1 MLVKEHKTRYWHTRI
16 GEFRLN
22 RSYTMDEDIMT
33 GETTN
38 RILVKVNIEWRKD
51 RWKK

>member
-1 MLVKEHKTRYWHTRI
+1 MLVKEHRTRYKQTML

-33 GETTN
+33 GAISD
-38 RILVKVNIEWRKD
+38 RRLVKFGIQWRKK
-51 RWKK
+51 WI

>member
-1 MLVKEHKTRYWHTRI
+1 ML

-33 GETTN
+33 GAISD
-38 RILVKVNIEWRKD
+38 RRLVKFGIQWRK
-51 RWKK
+51 K